1 MADAI
6 RDTFRSA
13 GPNQDRPGWPK
24 RLEVE
29 RPNLLALPAR
39 RTTDYEEVLV
49 TVTSRS
55 GFKLRKVF
63 YIVPS
68 RLIGHQLRIRL
79 YDDRLEQY
87 EFSS

>member
-1 MADAI
+1 MPFGTHFDQPARIKIVLDGPSGS
-6 RDTFRSA
+6 RS
-13 GPNQDRPGWPK
+13 R
-24 RLEVE
+24 

-55 GFKLRKVF
+55 GFTLRKVF